1 MAKKRPIPVQE
12 KQIDHNT
19 MIIAVEDM
27 PKQRKHQA
35 PPVKRIEPITK
46 YNRRRERYAEL
57 SQSIYSGY

>member
-1 MAKKRPIPVQE
+1 MAKKRPISVQE

-19 MIIAVEDM
+19 MIITVEDM

-46 YNRRRERYAEL
+46 YNRRREKYVEL
-57 SQSIYSGY
+57 S